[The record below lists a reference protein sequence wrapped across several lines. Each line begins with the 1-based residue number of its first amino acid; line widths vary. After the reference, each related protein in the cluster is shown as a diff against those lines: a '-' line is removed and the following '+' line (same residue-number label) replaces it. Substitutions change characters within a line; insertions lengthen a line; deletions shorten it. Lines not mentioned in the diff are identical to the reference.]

1 MLQVIFTVEPL
12 YLRQPNGQISVHCYG
27 NYLFKLMQIFQL
39 LAIDT
44 PVFSSNHVSNS
55 HRLEDIGDFLIRD
68 LDMTTMMVI
77 QVLATKFGDL
87 KQVILLTAVQ

>member
-1 MLQVIFTVEPL
+1 MPQRLDATGDFHCRAGIFTTAQRTNFGSL
-12 YLRQPNGQISVHCYG
+12 IWKLSIQG
-27 NYLFKLMQIFQL
+27 NELMQIFQL

-68 LDMTTMMVI
+68 LDMTTDGHSSPSYKVW
-77 QVLATKFGDL
+77 
-87 KQVILLTAVQ
+87 

>member
-1 MLQVIFTVEPL
+1 
-12 YLRQPNGQISVHCYG
+12 
-27 NYLFKLMQIFQL
+27 MQIFQL

-68 LDMTTMMVI
+68 LDMTTDGHSSASYKVWRFK
-77 QVLATKFGDL
+77 A
-87 KQVILLTAVQ
+87 